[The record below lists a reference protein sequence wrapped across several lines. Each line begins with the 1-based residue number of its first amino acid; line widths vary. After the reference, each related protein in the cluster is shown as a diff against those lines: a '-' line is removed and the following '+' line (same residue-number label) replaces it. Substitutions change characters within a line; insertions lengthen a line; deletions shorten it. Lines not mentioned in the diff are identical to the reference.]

1 MLRLLFLSSKLI
13 IWNTEPVQNSHVP
26 RNLAYTIKLAE
37 QTCQFLYIFIPSF
50 RPWPG
55 LWLPRRPPLNTPLP
69 PSPTG
74 GAHFSLLAPLRLL
87 FLKPLESWPSGL
99 FSSTPFQNL
108 MPNIFPPEPTF
119 PSAYVCSLEI
129 SCRSPTFSCPLTSS
143 QLMHLFSLLP
153 AALHQTLLPSLE
165 ICPTC
170 HFPRAPSSPH
180 LLPFIA
186 SLWTSD
192 SGLLSGLFSL
202 KNYLSQ
208 L

>member
-1 MLRLLFLSSKLI
+1 MPISVYFYTKFQALARFM
-13 IWNTEPVQNSHVP
+13 TPP
-26 RNLAYTIKLAE
+26 RA
-37 QTCQFLYIFIPSF
+37 
-50 RPWPG
+50 
-55 LWLPRRPPLNTPLP
+55 PPNTPLP
-69 PSPTG
+69 PSPAG

-170 HFPRAPSSPH
+170 HFPWAPSSPH

-186 SLWTSD
+186 SLWASD